1 VQVLIA
7 AAVIGLLTAY
17 YFGLRAG
24 GIAAGAAFLLF
35 VGALVMPGR
44 ALAIYGLVA
53 VGVVA
58 LLVAGP
64 RYGRKGARTDMFRI
78 IGRGTRVARDVLRKL
93 W

>member
-1 VQVLIA
+1 MIIA

-24 GIAAGAAFLLF
+24 AIAAGAAFLLF

-44 ALAIYGLVA
+44 ALGIYGLVA
-53 VGVVA
+53 AGVVG
-58 LLVAGP
+58 LLIAGP
-64 RYGRKGARTDMFRI
+64 RYGRKGARTDVVRLL
-78 IGRGTRVARDVLRKL
+78 GRTTKVVRGLLRKL